1 MEIGDQL
8 AALATKIGQQRTSIG
23 TEEAT
28 KNAFIMPFIAQVL
41 GYDVFDPNEV
51 VPEYTTDVGTKKGE
65 KVDYAIIK
73 GGEVQILIEAK
84 TIGSE
89 LTINHASQ
97 LFRYFAASS
106 ARIGILTNGQTWLF
120 FTDLE
125 KPNRMDEKPF
135 LQLDLLDLDPAL
147 IPEVQKLTKASFD
160 IDSVV
165 SAAEELKYI
174 SAIKRVLVNQFREP
188 DSDWVR
194 ALTTRVYEGSFTAK
208 VREQFTDL
216 AAKAMRQF
224 LADQVNDRLKT
235 ALGGQGYAD
244 GDAAT
249 GTTGT
254 GASGGVDEELAIAG
268 TKRDVETTLEEVE
281 GFQIVRAIACS
292 ELVPARIV
300 PRDTQSYFGILVDD
314 NNRKPLARLRFN
326 GGTKYIGLFDAEKN
340 ETRERIDSLD
350 EIYKFADR
358 IRTTAKQWA

>member
-1 MEIGDQL
+1 MEIGEHI
-8 AALATKIGQQRTSIG
+8 AALATKIQQQRASIG

-51 VPEYTTDVGTKKGE
+51 VPEYTTDVGTKRGE
-65 KVDYAIIK
+65 KVDYAIIRD
-73 GGEVQILIEAK
+73 GEVQILIEAK

-97 LFRYFAASS
+97 LFRYFAASN
-106 ARIGILTNGQTWLF
+106 ARIGILTNGQMWLF

-125 KPNRMDEKPF
+125 KANRMDEKPF

-188 DSDWVR
+188 DPEWVR
-194 ALTTRVYEGSFTAK
+194 ALTTRVYDGTITAK
-208 VREQFTDL
+208 VREKFTGL

-244 GDAAT
+244 GDSAT
-249 GTTGT
+249 VP
-254 GASGGVDEELAIAG
+254 APDDAG
-268 TKRDVETTLEEVE
+268 TSSQDAPGARRDLETTMEEVE

-292 ELVPARIV
+292 ELTPTRIV

-314 NNRKPLARLRFN
+314 NNRKPLARLHFN
-326 GGTKYIGLFDAEKN
+326 GGTKYIGLFDGEKH
-340 ETRERIDSLD
+340 ETRERIESLD
-350 EIYKFADR
+350 EIYRFAEQ
-358 IRTTAKQWA
+358 IRATARQWA

>member
-1 MEIGDQL
+1 MEIGEQL
-8 AALATKIGQQRTSIG
+8 AALATKIQQQRASIG

-41 GYDVFDPNEV
+41 GYDVFDPHEV

-65 KVDYAIIK
+65 KVDYAIIRD
-73 GGEVQILIEAK
+73 GEVQILIEAK

-97 LFRYFAASS
+97 LFRYFAASN
-106 ARIGILTNGQTWLF
+106 ARIGILTNGQMWLF

-125 KPNRMDEKPF
+125 KANRMDEKPF

-188 DSDWVR
+188 DPDWVKG
-194 ALTTRVYEGSFTAK
+194 LTTRVYEGSFTAK

-216 AAKAMRQF
+216 TAKAMRQF

-235 ALGGQGYAD
+235 ALGGQGYAE
-244 GDAAT
+244 GDAAAAPS
-249 GTTGT
+249 GEDAN
-254 GASGGVDEELAIAG
+254 GASGGQDAQG
-268 TKRDVETTLEEVE
+268 QKRDLETTMEEVE

-292 ELVPARIV
+292 ELAPTRIV

-314 NNRKPLARLRFN
+314 NNRKPLARLHFN
-326 GGTKYIGLFDAEKN
+326 GGTKYIGLFDEEKH
-340 ETRERIDSLD
+340 ETRERIASLD
-350 EIYKFADR
+350 EIYRFAEQ
-358 IRTTAKQWA
+358 IRATARHWA